1 MARARHEGK
10 PWKGGG
16 RHLDSRRYKNAR
28 LAAGIV
34 EVVQAIL
41 ERCSFSWKRRTAL
54 SFYHAIPGKSASRL
68 AWENRCALFLEL
80 L

>member
-16 RHLDSRRYKNAR
+16 WHLDSRRYKNAR

-34 EVVQAIL
+34 EVVLAIL
-41 ERCSFSWKRRTAL
+41 ERFSFSWNRRTAL
-54 SFYHAIPGKSASRL
+54 SFYSYAIPDGKPLR
-68 AWENRCALFLEL
+68 LFLEL